1 MHAYPSIKPPT
12 QQRVSA
18 TATGATVVAPTS
30 LAPFHVKVVAIAA
43 TDAIVLLSTVQSGR
57 PAGDIISVHV
67 LFPQSTS
74 AH

>member
-1 MHAYPSIKPPT
+1 VY
-12 QQRVSA
+12 QA